1 MNEYQNLCDKVDN
14 IIREKGYRLQVE
26 VINETYVFNIYNNET
41 SITNLEI
48 VNSTGTI
55 LAGKT
60 RSQYQNQSEDH
71 DILHIKW
78 VCTEKDY
85 RGQNLALLIMI
96 YSICYLKQQFPN
108 INYVTLDDDS
118 DRSCKIEKNI
128 YNSLGFSFRDP
139 IEMDMERPNRLKI
152 SGPEKQLLLDN
163 IFIER
168 ANAKLNEINRMGG
181 KHKSKKNRKAK
192 RNRKTKRNGKT
203 KRNRKTK
210 RKL

>member
-78 VCTEKDY
+78 VSTEKDY

-96 YSICYLKQQFPN
+96 YSICYIKLQFPN

-139 IEMDMERPNRLKI
+139 IEMDMERPKRLKI

-163 IFIER
+163 NFIQR
-168 ANAKLNEINRMGG
+168 ANDKLNEINRRGG
-181 KHKSKKNRKAK
+181 KQKSKKIEKQKEAEKQKENYK
-192 RNRKTKRNGKT
+192 
-203 KRNRKTK
+203 
-210 RKL
+210 

>member
-1 MNEYQNLCDKVDN
+1 MNSYSDLCARVDN
-14 IIREKGYRLQVE
+14 IIRGKGYRLQVE
-26 VINETYVFNIYNNET
+26 VINGIYVFNIYNNET
-41 SITNLEI
+41 SITNLQI
-48 VNSTGTI
+48 VNSTGSI

-60 RSQYQNQSEDH
+60 RSQYQNQLEDH

-78 VCTEKDY
+78 VSTEKDY

-139 IEMDMERPNRLKI
+139 IEMDMERPKRLKI

-181 KHKSKKNRKAK
+181 KHKSKKKRKAK
-192 RNRKTKRNGKT
+192 RSRKT

>member
-1 MNEYQNLCDKVDN
+1 
-14 IIREKGYRLQVE
+14 
-26 VINETYVFNIYNNET
+26 
-41 SITNLEI
+41 
-48 VNSTGTI
+48 
-55 LAGKT
+55 
-60 RSQYQNQSEDH
+60 
-71 DILHIKW
+71 
-78 VCTEKDY
+78 
-85 RGQNLALLIMI
+85 MI

-192 RNRKTKRNGKT
+192 RNRKTKRNGK
-203 KRNRKTK
+203 NRKTK

>member
-14 IIREKGYRLQVE
+14 IIRGKGYRLNVE
-26 VINETYVFNIYNNET
+26 VINEIYVFNIYNNET
-41 SITNLEI
+41 SIANLQI
-48 VNSTGTI
+48 VNGTGTI

-60 RSQYQNQSEDH
+60 RSQYQNQLEDH
-71 DILHIKW
+71 DVLHIKW
-78 VCTEKDY
+78 VSTEKDY

-96 YSICYLKQQFPN
+96 YSICYLKLQFPN

-128 YNSLGFSFRDP
+128 YNSLGFSFRELT
-139 IEMDMERPNRLKI
+139 EMDMERPKRLKI

-163 IFIER
+163 NFIQL
-168 ANAKLNEINRMGG
+168 ANDKLNEIDRRGG
-181 KHKSKKNRKAK
+181 KQKSRKNRKSK
-192 RNRKTKRNGKT
+192 RKRKT

-210 RKL
+210 RKF